1 MTRPRNRHSLSRR
14 RTRIC
19 LGIVVALFV
28 VFGLRLFQ
36 IQGLDT
42 KAYAAM
48 AVEAGTAKNL
58 VPAPRGE
65 ILDRNGKDLASSVD
79 GMTITADPSMT
90 AKDAPRIARILVEKL
105 GSERVDYFDTIDK
118 LRKPDTRFIYLEKG
132 VPAWTAKKTVDAVRK
147 AGFTG
152 IFSTKES
159 LRSYPGGSLA
169 ANLIGYVDG
178 SGKGVQGLERQYDD
192 QLKGEDGS
200 STYEVSPTGQRI
212 PMADSTVKEMVPG
225 GDVLS
230 TIDRDLQWYGDQ
242 RLADAVRTSRSD
254 WGLAI
259 TMDVRTGQIVQMSQ
273 APTFNPDRK
282 TGMDDYN
289 TVSRAVQ
296 NVYEPG
302 SVMKTITMASL
313 ADRGKITPETPI
325 VVPSG
330 MKIDKFRIGD
340 YWKHGVLHLTAG
352 GVLARSSNLG
362 TIVASQQMSDR
373 AMYNSFRKFGFG
385 TASGVELPGESQG
398 IFKPGSEWSKA
409 NHATIAFGQGVSVT
423 AMQMVRAVGAIAN
436 GGVMVDPTVV
446 DGFAS
451 PDGKRTDAEPPK
463 TRRVVSKKAASI
475 VTRMM
480 EAVTAKNGTAPAAAI
495 PGYRVAGKTG
505 TAWRVNPLTGRYVRG
520 QNTVSF
526 IGFAPADKPRFIT
539 YVVLDKPYANAGG
552 GSTAGPVFH
561 DIMSMALERFGVV
574 PTGTKPAKVK
584 QTW

>member
-1 MTRPRNRHSLSRR
+1 MTRPGNRHSLSRR
-14 RTRIC
+14 RTRAC
-19 LGIVVALFV
+19 LAFVVVLFV

-42 KAYAAM
+42 SAYAAM
-48 AVEAGTAKNL
+48 AIEAGTAKNL
-58 VPAPRGE
+58 VPAPRGD
-65 ILDRNGKDLASSVD
+65 ILDRNGKDLATSVD

-90 AKDAPRIARILVEKL
+90 AKNAPRIARILVERL
-105 GSERVDYFDTIDK
+105 GSKRVDYFDTIDK

-132 VPAWTAKKTVDAVRK
+132 VPAWTAKKAVAAVRK

-152 IFSTKES
+152 VFTTKES

-169 ANLIGYVDG
+169 ANLIGYIDG
-178 SGKGVQGLERQYDD
+178 SGKGVQGLERQYDE
-192 QLKGEDGS
+192 QLTGEDGS
-200 STYEVSPTGQRI
+200 STYEVSPSGQRI

-242 RLADAVRTSRSD
+242 RLADAVRASSSD

-273 APTFNPDRK
+273 APTFDPDRK
-282 TGMDDYN
+282 TGMTDYN
-289 TVSRAVQ
+289 TVSRGVQ

-302 SVMKTITMASL
+302 SVMKTVTMAAL
-313 ADRGKITPETPI
+313 ADRGEITPQTPI

-330 MKIDKFRIGD
+330 MTIDKFKIGD
-340 YWKHGVLHLTAG
+340 YWKHGTLRLTAA
-352 GVLARSSNLG
+352 GVLAKSSNLG

-373 AMYNSFRKFGFG
+373 EMYDSFRTFGFG
-385 TASGVELPGESQG
+385 TKSGVELPGESQG
-398 IFKPGSEWSKA
+398 ILKPGSEWSKA

-446 DGFAS
+446 DGFVSA
-451 PDGKRTDAEPPK
+451 DGKRTDAKEPSS
-463 TRRVVSKKAASI
+463 RRVVSKKAASM

-505 TAWRVNPLTGRYVRG
+505 TAWRVNPQTGRYVRG

-526 IGFAPADKPRFIT
+526 IGFAPADKPRFLT
-539 YVVLDKPYANAGG
+539 
-552 GSTAGPVFH
+552 
-561 DIMSMALERFGVV
+561 
-574 PTGTKPAKVK
+574 
-584 QTW
+584 

>member
-1 MTRPRNRHSLSRR
+1 MTRQRLSRR
-14 RTRIC
+14 RTRAC
-19 LGIVVALFV
+19 LAVVVVLFV

-42 KAYAAM
+42 SAYAAM
-48 AVEAGTAKNL
+48 AIDAGTAKNT
-58 VPAPRGE
+58 VPAPRGD
-65 ILDRNGKDLASSVD
+65 ILDRNGKDLATSVD

-90 AKDAPRIARILVEKL
+90 AKNAPRIARILVEKL
-105 GSERVDYFDTIDK
+105 GSKRVDYFDTIDK
-118 LRKPDTRFIYLEKG
+118 LRKPGTRFIYLEKS
-132 VPAWTAKKTVDAVRK
+132 VPAWTAKKAVAAVRK

-152 IFSTKES
+152 VFTTKES

-178 SGKGVQGLERQYDD
+178 SGKGVQGLERQYDK
-192 QLKGEDGS
+192 QLTGEDGS
-200 STYEVSPTGQRI
+200 STFEVSPTGQRI
-212 PMADSTVKEMVPG
+212 PMADSTIKEMVPG

-242 RLADAVRTSRSD
+242 RLADAVRTSSSD

-273 APTFNPDRK
+273 APTFDADRQSAM
-282 TGMDDYN
+282 TDYN

-302 SVMKTITMASL
+302 SVMKTVTMASL
-313 ADRGKITPETPI
+313 ADRGEITPQTPI

-330 MKIDKFRIGD
+330 MTIDKFKIGD
-340 YWKHGVLHLTAG
+340 YWKHGTLHLTAA
-352 GVLARSSNLG
+352 GVLAKSSNLG

-373 AMYNSFRKFGFG
+373 EMYASFRKFGFG
-385 TASGVELPGESQG
+385 TESGVELPGESQG
-398 IFKPGSEWSKA
+398 ILKPGSEWSKA

-446 DGFAS
+446 EGFVSA
-451 PDGKRTDAEPPK
+451 DGKRTDAKE
-463 TRRVVSKKAASI
+463 TSSRRVVSKKAASM

-526 IGFAPADKPRFIT
+526 IGFAPADKPRFLT
-539 YVVLDKPYANAGG
+539 YVVLDKPYSSAGG

-574 PTGTKPAKVK
+574 PTGSKKPKVR
-584 QTW
+584 QNW